1 MLGIVVMIFLGALLG
16 SSFGAISNGIALL
29 ARREETLIAVMN
41 FMLLPLTFLSAAFMQ
56 QDLMP
61 GWMRSTASCNP
72 VNWAVTAGRA
82 AVLPNTDWT
91 MVAQKTGLLLVLLVV
106 CSVFATRAFR
116 SYQRSV

>member
-1 MLGIVVMIFLGALLG
+1 MIFLGALLG

-61 GWMRSTASCNP
+61 GWMQSTASFNP

-106 CSVFATRAFR
+106 CSVFATRAFH